1 MLYGAFRP
9 SNVNLFP
16 QFTRYGRLSQDFG
29 KVANIAIKLK
39 GQVRD
44 LHGKVV
50 LDYWLSAANV
60 KDLK

>member
-1 MLYGAFRP
+1 MFQVLRP
-9 SNVNLFP
+9 SNVTLYP
-16 QFTRYGRLSQDFG
+16 QFTRYGKLTQNFATAAR
-29 KVANIAIKLK
+29 IAIKLK